1 MCRPLKDIVAELE
14 PHYSKRLL
22 FDLKERSRII
32 AEFDN
37 DVAYMFS
44 RLQKYE
50 EDVKF
55 VLDHNLDINIISR
68 ITLNLTL
75 IMQQLCESVSRYDYV
90 MEYYLMDDCYEKNR
104 DLWSNFIDARQKM
117 KKLFTNLHENN
128 IFEVDTPD
136 EVEVLQ
142 RSYYDDETYDR
153 DEKVTE
159 TGMLQINQEEV
170 DKMNGEELMIC
181 IDCLFQIFE
190 DQLWELKNSAIERWI
205 PGMKRIYHF
214 NYLIY
219 AKYYWPKQVDNFRSH
234 VARQRLRG
242 KVDIIGLEKLRQELT
257 HDFEYNS
264 TGGKIWRDYSE
275 DVTQM
280 AVHMKETFLKG
291 KNNNEDEEQW
301 WYFFKTVF
309 ELEEYDRWIEELR
322 NPPESDEDKQKRERL
337 LKTNKV
343 FNLEPS
349 KSKYKVDV
357 LLLYYFIKDR
367 FITEKMFVYEWY
379 ALYYILKRVGVIA
392 TCTIED
398 FEKQMNDEEWFAG
411 VDKKCSANEINTY
424 GFLTKRSPDNWDIK
438 YKPQGTN
445 KATKKA
451 IRNIYDKYSELVDTI
466 DEIYIK
472 E

>member
-1 MCRPLKDIVAELE
+1 MCRPLKDVIDELINKHSDK
-14 PHYSKRLL
+14 PL
-22 FDLKERSRII
+22 FFDIEERSRII
-32 AEFDN
+32 ADFDRN
-37 DVAYMFS
+37 ISYLFS
-44 RLQKYE
+44 RLKYYE

-55 VLDHNLDINIISR
+55 VLEHNLDVNIISR
-68 ITLNLTL
+68 STLNLTL
-75 IMQQLCESVSRYDYV
+75 VMQQMCESLSDYV
-90 MEYYLMDDCYEKNR
+90 YVIELYLMDDCYEKNR
-104 DLWSNFIDARQKM
+104 DLWSNFIDARKQM
-117 KKLFTNLHENN
+117 ASLSAKLIENN
-128 IFEVDTPD
+128 IFEVETPSD
-136 EVEVLQ
+136 VDVLK
-142 RSYYDDETYDR
+142 RMYYDDSVYDNG
-153 DEKVTE
+153 EKLST
-159 TGMLQINQEEV
+159 TGIMQLNREQV
-170 DKMNGEELMIC
+170 DAMNGAELLIC
-181 IDCLFQIFE
+181 LDCLFQIFE
-190 DQLWELKNSAIERWI
+190 DNLWELKNSAINRWEE
-205 PGMKRIYHF
+205 GMKSYYER
-214 NYLIY
+214 NYLLY
-219 AKYYWPKQVDNFRSH
+219 AIKYWPTQVNNFRSH
-234 VARQRLRG
+234 ITRQRLRG
-242 KVDIIGLEKLRQELT
+242 RVDIIELEHLRQEAA
-257 HDFEYNS
+257 HEFEYNTP
-264 TGGKIWRDYSE
+264 TGRIWREYSE

-280 AVHMKETFLKG
+280 AIQMKEQKLDVK
-291 KNNNEDEEQW
+291 QW
-301 WYFFKTVF
+301 KYFFQRIF

-424 GFLTKRSPDNWDIK
+424 GFLTKRSPDDWDIK

-451 IRNIYDKYSELVDTI
+451 IRNIYDKYSELEDTI